1 MPIGWMT
8 VLQSVPWGEVVSNA
22 PKIAAGAKKL
32 WKSVATKPAPAS
44 DDAPTARQNLHLSP
58 DQQALASLRLRIES
72 LEAATAELHGQL
84 TESSALV
91 AALAEQNTQLIARVD
106 KMRRRMVWI
115 GGALSVGLALT
126 LAKVF
131 LQA

>member
-32 WKSVATKPAPAS
+32 WKSVATKPQAANE
-44 DDAPTARQNLHLSP
+44 DAPPARDQLHLSP
-58 DQQALASLRLRIES
+58 EQQVLASLRSRIES

-84 TESSALV
+84 AESSSLV
-91 AALAEQNTQLIARVD
+91 AALAEQNTQLIVRVE
-106 KMRRRMVWI
+106 KIRRRMFWV
-115 GGALSVGLALT
+115 GGTLSAGVVLLLAR
-126 LAKVF
+126 VF